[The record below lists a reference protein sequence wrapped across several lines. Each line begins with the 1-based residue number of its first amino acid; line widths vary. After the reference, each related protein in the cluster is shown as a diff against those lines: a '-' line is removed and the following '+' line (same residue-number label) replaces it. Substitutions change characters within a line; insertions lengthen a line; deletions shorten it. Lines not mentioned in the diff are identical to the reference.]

1 MATGGTGTA
10 TRQRST
16 RAERSNLNL
25 IRGFRLRDGHV
36 TIALPRNAQR
46 VLAYLALHETAL
58 PRDHVAQCLWMD
70 MPDERAAANL
80 RTALWRINRLGFP
93 LVLSERGDIEL
104 ADQVDVDV
112 REVTRRAA
120 GLLAPTPHAELAE
133 SVSVHDLDA
142 DLLPGWYEDWVLL
155 EQERFRQLR
164 LHALEALC
172 LRLTAERQFAEAI
185 QAGLAAV
192 ACEPLR
198 ETAQTALIS
207 AYLAEGNVIEAVHQ
221 YQAYSQMLEESLGI
235 EPGPQVEALLRAARP
250 NARTTIGIRLP
261 ARGTARSTG
270 PADMTI
276 DRRRGDA
283 SRDDRETGSGEDR
296 GRVAEPIG
304 AAHR

>member
-1 MATGGTGTA
+1 
-10 TRQRST
+10 
-16 RAERSNLNL
+16 
-25 IRGFRLRDGHV
+25 
-36 TIALPRNAQR
+36 
-46 VLAYLALHETAL
+46 
-58 PRDHVAQCLWMD
+58 

-104 ADQVDVDV
+104 ADRVDVDV
-112 REVTRRAA
+112 RAVTRRAA
-120 GLLAPTPHAELAE
+120 SLLGPTPLAGLADTA
-133 SVSVHDLDA
+133 SVHDFDA

-172 LRLTAERQFAEAI
+172 LRLISEHQLAEAV

-198 ETAQTALIS
+198 ETAQTALVS

-221 YQAYSQMLEESLGI
+221 YRAYAQMLDESLGI
-235 EPGPQVEALLRAARP
+235 EPGPQIEALILAARP
-250 NARTTIGIRLP
+250 TARPTIEIRRLP
-261 ARGTARSTG
+261 RGTGRATHA
-270 PADMTI
+270 ADMAN
-276 DRRRGDA
+276 DRRRGDV
-283 SRDDRETGSGEDR
+283 SRDDRETGAGEDR
-296 GRVAEPIG
+296 GRLAEPLG